1 MMRPLVTL
9 VLICILPKAVAGQLS
24 CYTCNPADCVKYTT
38 ETCASGYDSCLSA
51 SATFLGKSFTMK
63 TCATKQLCETAQS
76 AQSLLPGATIGN
88 VKCCQ
93 GNLCN
98 GAESFTLSFLLM
110 FVPLL
115 SSVLFY

>member
-1 MMRPLVTL
+1 MMRALVTL
-9 VLICILPKAVAGQLS
+9 MFICMLLPKAVAGQLS
-24 CYTCNPADCVKYTT
+24 CYTCNPAVCVKYTT

-51 SATFLGKSFTMK
+51 SATFLGKSFTLK
-63 TCATKQLCETAQS
+63 SCATKQLCDA

-115 SSVLFY
+115 SFVLFY